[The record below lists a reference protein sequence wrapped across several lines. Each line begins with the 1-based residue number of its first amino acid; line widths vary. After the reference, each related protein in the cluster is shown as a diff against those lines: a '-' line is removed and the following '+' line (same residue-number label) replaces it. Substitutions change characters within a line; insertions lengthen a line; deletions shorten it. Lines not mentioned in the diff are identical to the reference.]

1 MVFYYI
7 IGSFMKCL
15 SIVYPNGTKIAKG
28 KKTIEVRS
36 WMPSIESG
44 EDLLIVENQKY
55 LNNEGET

>member
-1 MVFYYI
+1 
-7 IGSFMKCL
+7 MKCL